1 MSEYATVARP
11 YARAAF
17 SYATEHQCLD
27 NWLNFLSL
35 LSQVKKSSDI
45 LSSANCFSNEYK
57 LNFVKTVLQGYY
69 DEKQINF
76 IRLLMEN
83 SRLEAVDDIFELYSS
98 MYEDYHNIAEAEVI
112 SAHKLTSENLEKLQS
127 CDKRCHRCNH
137 RQYQKCPRTYIALA
151 FRYMEYLQK

>member
-35 LSQVKKSSDI
+35 LSLVKKSSDI

-83 SRLEAVDDIFELYSS
+83 SRLEAVD
-98 MYEDYHNIAEAEVI
+98 
-112 SAHKLTSENLEKLQS
+112 KKTSKQAA
-127 CDKRCHRCNH
+127 
-137 RQYQKCPRTYIALA
+137 QKKKTN
-151 FRYMEYLQK
+151 